1 MSSENAVTSTTTRL
15 SSAGIT
21 TRDVETSNRVGG
33 INQED
38 CSLDGLRCNFPG
50 AVLDLKQNEVYS

>member
-1 MSSENAVTSTTTRL
+1 MTSTTTRL
-15 SSAGIT
+15 SSAGII

-38 CSLDGLRCNFPG
+38 CSLEDCSLDGLQCNFPG
-50 AVLDLKQNEVYS
+50 AVLDLKQNEVYN